1 MADPFPTALQRISDE
16 RWVTLDVVTR
26 ERGRLVARVAEAPD
40 HAAVVRWS
48 ADEDYDRHLRQLLAS
63 PPPDSGPGIHITWP
77 TDLLHDL
84 DARVVGY
91 LAPRITGR
99 STFPLADFL
108 DPTRRAEIAP
118 MATRRHQLRVARNI
132 ATAVAALHHAGHGR
146 VRGRHLRLDDRARVI
161 VVRSDEL
168 VSAADAGIIADDER
182 RLGYLIQRLVGGRPW
197 TSGGQLGVLLARD
210 AGRSRTSAETWFHA
224 LRDAERNLPEQRV
237 SVSPAA
243 GDDSQAEERIA
254 TPSDLASALRA
265 AEDAKRSA
273 ASTPPWARTQASGPA
288 ASPAAPTAPSGPRKP
303 IVIRVPDDDGIDRP
317 SPDRPIPIDSRLSAD
332 LPIASSPRV
341 RYVGTNTQRAE
352 DPAPPPRRVGKR
364 AAGGDHPT
372 TDGETPPTTAMRV
385 GNGAAGGDHPT
396 RDALG
401 PTTRTSATSPT
412 SPVSQTSPAT
422 SATRAPVVEPA
433 AHRAQTLVMPAVEPE
448 PNPEPRGRRG
458 LRRATTE
465 RSGGA
470 MASTT
475 ATPTPAATPA
485 TARPAA
491 LKPDVR
497 GRPARSG
504 ETFSSGMARATFTIA
519 FALLL
524 GGAASVA
531 PFAAFIAAATVVF
544 TRAAVDTGQR
554 KATMGRGQQVAITA
568 SRLLPFAT
576 GGIALAAF
584 ILLDLLLVLG
594 LVMAIAQRL
603 FEYGPGFTLTWI
615 LDLPEVPVLVRWFA
629 FVVAGATGLS
639 IGGGVHDSLKA
650 RTGGRRMLAT
660 PAFALAIA
668 VGLVVLDAGIV
679 WWPLP
684 TVG

>member
-40 HAAVVRWS
+40 LAAVVRWS

-132 ATAVAALHHAGHGR
+132 ATAIAALHHAGHGR

-168 VSAADAGIIADDER
+168 VSAADDGTIADDER

-237 SVSPAA
+237 AASPTV
-243 GDDSQAEERIA
+243 GSDTQAEERMA

-265 AEDAKRSA
+265 AEEAKRSA
-273 ASTPPWARTQASGPA
+273 ASTPPWARTQSSGPA
-288 ASPAAPTAPSGPRKP
+288 STGPAAPSAPRKP

-317 SPDRPIPIDSRLSAD
+317 SPDRPIPIDSRISTD

-341 RYVGTNTQRAE
+341 RYVGTNTQRADE
-352 DPAPPPRRVGKR
+352 PAPPPRRVGKR
-364 AAGGDHPT
+364 ATGGDSPT
-372 TDGETPPTTAMRV
+372 RGDDSPPSNAMRV
-385 GNGAAGGDHPT
+385 AE
-396 RDALG
+396 
-401 PTTRTSATSPT
+401 
-412 SPVSQTSPAT
+412 PAT
-422 SATRAPVVEPA
+422 SRSSATHLGVEATTTTVRTTRRPVVEPA
-433 AHRAQTLVMPAVEPE
+433 SHRAQTLTMPTVDTGHDVGTGTDPVTD
-448 PNPEPRGRRG
+448 PGINPEPRGRRG
-458 LRRATTE
+458 LRRST
-465 RSGGA
+465 SGRLGT
-470 MASTT
+470 AS
-475 ATPTPAATPA
+475 AAVVTPTPAAVAPA
-485 TARPAA
+485 PKP
-491 LKPDVR
+491 KPDVR

-504 ETFSSGMARATFTIA
+504 ETFSTGVARATFTIA

-531 PFAAFIAAATVVF
+531 PFAAFIAGATVVF

-594 LVMAIAQRL
+594 LVMAIAQRV

-639 IGGGVHDSLKA
+639 TGGGVHDSLRA

-668 VGLVVLDAGIV
+668 VGFVVLDAGVV

-684 TVG
+684 MIG

>member
-40 HAAVVRWS
+40 LAAVVRWS

-132 ATAVAALHHAGHGR
+132 ATAIAALHHAGHGR

-168 VSAADAGIIADDER
+168 VSAADDGTIADDER

-237 SVSPAA
+237 AASPTV
-243 GDDSQAEERIA
+243 GSDTQAEERMA

-265 AEDAKRSA
+265 AEEAKRSA
-273 ASTPPWARTQASGPA
+273 ASTPPWARTQSSGPA
-288 ASPAAPTAPSGPRKP
+288 STGPAAPSAPRKP

-317 SPDRPIPIDSRLSAD
+317 SPDRPIPIDSRISTD

-341 RYVGTNTQRAE
+341 RYVGTNTQRADE
-352 DPAPPPRRVGKR
+352 PAPPPRRVGKR
-364 AAGGDHPT
+364 ATGGDSPT
-372 TDGETPPTTAMRV
+372 RGDDSPPSNAMRV
-385 GNGAAGGDHPT
+385 AE
-396 RDALG
+396 
-401 PTTRTSATSPT
+401 
-412 SPVSQTSPAT
+412 PAT
-422 SATRAPVVEPA
+422 SRSSTTHLGVEATTTTVRTTRRPVVEPA
-433 AHRAQTLVMPAVEPE
+433 SHRAQTLTMP
-448 PNPEPRGRRG
+448 
-458 LRRATTE
+458 T
-465 RSGGA
+465 
-470 MASTT
+470 
-475 ATPTPAATPA
+475 
-485 TARPAA
+485 
-491 LKPDVR
+491 
-497 GRPARSG
+497 
-504 ETFSSGMARATFTIA
+504 
-519 FALLL
+519 
-524 GGAASVA
+524 VA
-531 PFAAFIAAATVVF
+531 PDGATSRPSWK
-544 TRAAVDTGQR
+544 TR
-554 KATMGRGQQVAITA
+554 
-568 SRLLPFAT
+568 LPFS
-576 GGIALAAF
+576 
-584 ILLDLLLVLG
+584 
-594 LVMAIAQRL
+594 
-603 FEYGPGFTLTWI
+603 
-615 LDLPEVPVLVRWFA
+615 
-629 FVVAGATGLS
+629 LS
-639 IGGGVHDSLKA
+639 
-650 RTGGRRMLAT
+650 
-660 PAFALAIA
+660 
-668 VGLVVLDAGIV
+668 
-679 WWPLP
+679 
-684 TVG
+684 

>member
-273 ASTPPWARTQASGPA
+273 ASTPPWARTHSSGPA
-288 ASPAAPTAPSGPRKP
+288 ATPAAPTAPSGPRKP

-352 DPAPPPRRVGKR
+352 DPAPRPRRRVVEP
-364 AAGGDHPT
+364 A
-372 TDGETPPTTAMRV
+372 TDGDSPTQHGDTPPTSTMRV
-385 GNGAAGGDHPT
+385 AEPATGRRSTTHLEGGPASPGALA
-396 RDALG
+396 
-401 PTTRTSATSPT
+401 
-412 SPVSQTSPAT
+412 SPAT
-422 SATRAPVVEPA
+422 SASPVTSVTRAPVVEPA

-458 LRRATTE
+458 LWRATTE

-475 ATPTPAATPA
+475 ATPTPSATPA
-485 TARPAA
+485 TTRPAA
-491 LKPDVR
+491 SKPDVR

-584 ILLDLLLVLG
+584 VLLDLLLVLG